1 MAAQAVRWAMV
12 LALLLPAAACGSSEN
27 SVGPQGQTFVANMS
41 ASQETALK
49 TPSQATGTATFT
61 VTGNQ
66 IMLTSL
72 SVQNIDSVTASHI
85 HLGAAGV
92 AGGIAVPLL
101 ALSPPSGHIGA
112 AQVLVGNLPITQ
124 AAIVG
129 IGKAA
134 PITLDSLLV
143 LFRNGGAY
151 VNVHTRANPAGE
163 IRGQI
168 VPR

>member
-1 MAAQAVRWAMV
+1 MTAQGVGR
-12 LALLLPAAACGSSEN
+12 ALVVALVAGAAACSSGDN
-27 SVGPQGQTFVANMS
+27 STGPQAQTFVANMS
-41 ASQETALK
+41 SSQETSLQ

-61 VTGNQ
+61 VTGSQ
-66 IMLTSL
+66 ITLTSL

-85 HLGAAGV
+85 HIGPSGV

-101 ALSPPSGHIGA
+101 ALTPPSGQIGA
-112 AQVLVGNLPITQ
+112 AQALVSNLAITQ
-124 AAIVG
+124 ASIVG
-129 IGKAA
+129 ISGAA
-134 PITLDSLLV
+134 PITVDSLLV

-168 VPR
+168 LPQ